1 MKLLKNNASA
11 TVIFLITTL
20 LCLVFYFLAGPA
32 IIKEALSRDDPE
44 NLRFSFSFCG
54 DELATESVL
63 SATWLNDDTLQIK
76 AMATP
81 NCGASWLF
89 GDYDLNENNIQL
101 TYSSVM
107 PSILACTC
115 GYPVEYIISP
125 INKGEYNIGLS
136 AGKEIYSPP
145 SIFNRLIGIE
155 AVKP

>member
-1 MKLLKNNASA
+1 MELLKNKGAA
-11 TVIFLITTL
+11 AVIFLITTL

-32 IIKEALSRDDPE
+32 IIKEALNRDDPE
-44 NLRFSFSFCG
+44 SLRFSFSFCG

-63 SATWLNDDTLQIK
+63 STSWLNDDTLQIK

-89 GDYDLNENNIQL
+89 GDYELNGNNIQL

-107 PSILACTC
+107 PNILACTC

-125 INKGEYNIGLS
+125 IKKDEYNIALR
-136 AGKEIYSPP
+136 AGKKIYSPP
-145 SIFNRLIGIE
+145 SIFNRLNWH
-155 AVKP
+155 